1 MANVMCVGGKSTA
14 LWSAKSVERDEHTR
28 KSAGNHKSILGIIVY
43 ENVELCLT
51 TLLFCKQAYL

>member
-51 TLLFCKQAYL
+51 TPSFCK